1 MTSTTSLSC
10 SHQSLD
16 SSLKPLNYDA
26 PSVSG
31 LSSHSPEHLLGSDLE
46 DSSDEETRPPTVKG
60 NLNKWTNILHG
71 WQERYFVLKDG
82 VLSYYRSEGE
92 MDLGCRGS
100 IRLRNAHVQPH
111 PYDDCRIDVSLG
123 DSTWYFRCSS
133 ESVRQQWIS
142 GIEKHRLAES
152 GYSSKCS
159 MLSLNSIT
167 SLSTNGKRGQSM
179 SDKVAELERLK
190 DSISRHTDRLQLYFD
205 ACHAIALEAQQDE
218 AVLDSGRF
226 QDILD
231 REVLDSM
238 LSRTPKTSFDDSFF
252 AGQSDGDLAFSDPN
266 FGRGTPLVR
275 SARSTQSIGSA
286 VEEESRFSDEGGKQT
301 PKATTYGPSSPPARG
316 GFFSRL
322 LPFRGSSNAGQ
333 NKASDSNSA
342 KSRAQREPSN
352 TRIQDLKLL
361 LNQYGSYAVNFK
373 VESLQFK
380 ATCSDMLVKLMQFT
394 ETAQQREEYWRR
406 RLERESERRRKAEEV
421 LACLRQDTATAAA
434 HLRPLRASYVAAPAN
449 SILPAMR
456 MGPGKAHQRSHSHG
470 GAIGMLS
477 TTPGAAVNTAASNA
491 AKLMLVTE
499 PGYKEGPDFNI
510 AEEQFYDAIDAQLDK
525 MRQDEA
531 YLAALKSVGDKLR
544 CADAMPSTHP
554 LYSEVSK
561 VCEERMDIFRGFP
574 GPEDGGA
581 ACSGEGWNLVAKQGE
596 MTIYNREV
604 ESADGNYL
612 DPLQAVHTVHK
623 VTARE
628 MCEAFWDVQ
637 YRLDWEITVD
647 HAPSVIE
654 ICGDNTVL
662 QYQAYKRIWPAT
674 QRDSLFWSHIRRL
687 DLKEFPGPQR
697 KNPSDDIVL
706 DNWMVCNYSTKY
718 GEDRIP
724 PSASPLIRIEVDV
737 ELFCQTVWTP
747 PSEMQ
752 EELANLDLT
761 ELSEAEFDEFVRS
774 RVDRSAVRCRL
785 LYASQ
790 INPGGWAP
798 AAIIRTMAKR
808 EYPHFL
814 QRISSFVISHT
825 TGKPPHF

>member
-1 MTSTTSLSC
+1 MTSTTSLSY
-10 SHQSLD
+10 SNHSLD
-16 SSLKPLNYDA
+16 STLKPLNCDA
-26 PSVSG
+26 PSVNG
-31 LSSHSPEHLLGSDLE
+31 LSSHSPERLLGSDVE

-82 VLSYYRSEGE
+82 VLSYYRSEAE
-92 MDLGCRGS
+92 MDQGCRGS
-100 IRLRNAHVQPH
+100 IRLRNAHVQAH

-159 MLSLNSIT
+159 MLSLNSIN
-167 SLSTNGKRGQSM
+167 SLSTNGKRSQSM
-179 SDKVAELERLK
+179 SDKMIELERLK
-190 DSISRHTDRLQLYFD
+190 DSINRQTDRLQLYFD
-205 ACHAIALEAQQDE
+205 ACHAIALEAQQNE
-218 AVLDSGRF
+218 FVLDSGRF

-231 REVLDSM
+231 RETLDN
-238 LSRTPKTSFDDSFF
+238 LLTPTPKSSFDESLVDFPP
-252 AGQSDGDLAFSDPN
+252 DGDLADADAN
-266 FGRGTPLVR
+266 FGRNTPLVR

-286 VEEESRFSDEGGKQT
+286 VEEDSPSSDEGGKQT
-301 PKATTYGPSSPPARG
+301 PKATIYRAPSPPARG

-322 LPFRGSSNAGQ
+322 LPFRSSSNAGQ
-333 NKASDSNSA
+333 SKTSDSV
-342 KSRAQREPSN
+342 KSRANRESSN
-352 TRIQDLKLL
+352 TRMHDLKLL

-380 ATCSDMLVKLMQFT
+380 ATCSDMLMKLMQFT
-394 ETAQQREEYWRR
+394 EAAQQREDYWRR
-406 RLERESERRRKAEEV
+406 RLERESERRRKAEDMV
-421 LACLRQDTATAAA
+421 TGLLQDSATAGSHFRPFRANHIPTQAA
-434 HLRPLRASYVAAPAN
+434 
-449 SILPAMR
+449 SILPAVR

-470 GAIGMLS
+470 GAIGTLPTNNGMAVSTVTSNDVKMMLI
-477 TTPGAAVNTAASNA
+477 
-491 AKLMLVTE
+491 TE
-499 PGYKEGPDFNI
+499 PGYQEGPDFNM
-510 AEEQFYDAIDAQLDK
+510 AEEQFYDAIDAQLEK

-544 CADAMPSTHP
+544 SANAMPSTHP
-554 LYSEVSK
+554 LYNEVSK

-574 GPEDGGA
+574 GPNDDGA
-581 ACSGEGWNLVAKQGE
+581 ACSGEGWNVVAKQGE

-612 DPLQAVHTVHK
+612 DPLQAIHTVHK

-637 YRLDWEITVD
+637 YRLDWEITID

-687 DLKEFPGPQR
+687 DLKDFPGSER
-697 KNPSDDIVL
+697 KSPSDDIVL

-724 PSASPLIRIEVDV
+724 ASASPLIRIEVDV

-747 PSEMQ
+747 PAEMQ
-752 EELANLDLT
+752 EELASLDLT
-761 ELSEAEFDEFVRS
+761 QLSEAEFDEFVRS
-774 RVDRSAVRCRL
+774 RVDRSTVRCRL

-798 AAIIRTMAKR
+798 AAIVRTMAKR

-825 TGKPPHF
+825 TDKQPHF